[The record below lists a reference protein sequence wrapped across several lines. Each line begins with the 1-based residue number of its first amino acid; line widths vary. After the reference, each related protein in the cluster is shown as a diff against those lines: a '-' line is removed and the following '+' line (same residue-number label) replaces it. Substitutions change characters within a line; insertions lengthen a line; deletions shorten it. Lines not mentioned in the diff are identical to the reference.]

1 MPYHKNFRGYNY
13 EHTKDKV
20 CTDEDDRKLI
30 HFYKKGAPEVA
41 LAGIFKVNIKVVKER
56 LLKLLK

>member
-13 EHTKDKV
+13 EDTKDKV
-20 CTDEDDRKLI
+20 WTDEDDRKLI

-41 LAGIFKVNIKVVKER
+41 LAGIFKVNIKVVK
-56 LLKLLK
+56 